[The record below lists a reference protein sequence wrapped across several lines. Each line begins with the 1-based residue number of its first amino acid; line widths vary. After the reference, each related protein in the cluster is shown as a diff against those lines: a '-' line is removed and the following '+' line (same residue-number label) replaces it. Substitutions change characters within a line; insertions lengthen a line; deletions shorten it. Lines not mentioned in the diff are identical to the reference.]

1 MITFAVCEISGKQY
15 RIEPNKPFEV
25 DYLGEDVKQVEAK
38 VLLLSED
45 GKVTIG
51 TPFLKDSLKL
61 DFLESVKSEKVR
73 VAKFHAKANYRRATG
88 HRAKMS
94 KVVLSVK
101 N

>member
-1 MITFAVCEISGKQY
+1 MLSYVVCEVSGKQY
-15 RIEPNKPFEV
+15 RVEPNKPFEV
-25 DYLGEDVKQVEAK
+25 DYLGEDVKQLEAK

-45 GKVTIG
+45 GKVAVG
-51 TPFLKDSLKL
+51 APFLKDSVKL
-61 DFLESVKSEKVR
+61 DFLETVKSEKVR